1 MLINTM
7 KDCIKYENWMDPD
20 MVEIARFIAKE
31 NKTEEEA
38 HKFIERQAMNT
49 RKQKRN

>member
-1 MLINTM
+1 MI
-7 KDCIKYENWMDPD
+7 Y
-20 MVEIARFIAKE
+20 E

-49 RKQKRN
+49 RKQKKEIAKEIILRYDERI